1 MKPLSSADE
10 SLLCF
15 CEERRVQQVTRLDV
29 ILLGAIFG
37 VHHSV
42 ETITSFLHS
51 SATSATPV
59 AFKNVFGAD
68 QLTLYGSSEAD
79 IADLGPRAAR
89 QTCF

>member
-1 MKPLSSADE
+1 MAFAKGKVFSNAWVKPLSSAE

-42 ETITSFLHS
+42 ETI
-51 SATSATPV
+51 
-59 AFKNVFGAD
+59 
-68 QLTLYGSSEAD
+68 EA
-79 IADLGPRAAR
+79 I
-89 QTCF
+89 C